1 MSLKAIHIFFVTVAT
16 LISGGFGVWS
26 VNHYAASGSGSDLVL
41 AILTV
46 AMALALPIYGVW
58 FFRKTKG
65 VGYV

>member
-16 LISGGFGVWS
+16 VASGGFGVWS
-26 VNHYAASGSGSDLVL
+26 VQRYTASGSGSDLAL

-46 AMALALPIYGVW
+46 AMAVALPIYGVW
-58 FFRKTKG
+58 FLKKTKK

>member
-26 VNHYAASGSGSDLVL
+26 IQRYTASGSGSDLVL

-46 AMALALPIYGVW
+46 AMTVALPIYGVW
-58 FFRKTKG
+58 FLRKTKEM
-65 VGYV
+65 GYV